1 MPTKFFVRR
10 VFDIFVTDASF
21 WRVIA
26 NLQVLLSKICNIFH
40 IIMHFL
46 PKKHCF
52 LLFKKAL
59 FCAKISK
66 KCVNR
71 DKS

>member
-26 NLQVLLSKICNIFH
+26 NLQIQLGRVSNNQNGNL
-40 IIMHFL
+40 
-46 PKKHCF
+46 
-52 LLFKKAL
+52 
-59 FCAKISK
+59 
-66 KCVNR
+66 
-71 DKS
+71 